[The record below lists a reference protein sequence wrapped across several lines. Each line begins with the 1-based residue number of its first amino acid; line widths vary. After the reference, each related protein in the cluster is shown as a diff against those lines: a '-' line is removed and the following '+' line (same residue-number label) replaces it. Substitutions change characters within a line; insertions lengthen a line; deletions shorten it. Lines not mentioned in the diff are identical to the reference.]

1 MHLPTT
7 LSMYAIWLFFLWY
20 GLAAFIPALN
30 SDLFKKIAGVL
41 ALLFVVFN
49 LLGM

>member
-1 MHLPTT
+1 MNLPES
-7 LSMYAIWLFFLWY
+7 LASWCVWLFFLWY

-30 SDLFKKIAGVL
+30 SAMFKKLGAVL
-41 ALLFVVFN
+41 AIGVFVFN